1 MSDVILLGLPPSTY
15 VRTAMMIC
23 ENKQISYNLQP
34 VDFRSDDYRA
44 HHPFGRMP
52 VLQHGAVSLY
62 ETLAIATY
70 VDEAF
75 EGPDL
80 QPQDPL
86 ARARMMQWISISNDY
101 LYDLVVGCCVA
112 ERFVK
117 PMRGLS
123 PDEDR
128 IAQAVPKIN
137 QCLDVLEA
145 ALEGCTYFS
154 GEHLSLADLFV
165 APILVYFA
173 ATPEGKACLPDRKM
187 ISMWLEKMTETPGFG
202 TINKLGG

>member
-1 MSDVILLGLPPSTY
+1 MSDVILLGLPPSSY
-15 VRTAMMIC
+15 VRTAMMVC
-23 ENKQISYNLQP
+23 ENKNVSYTLQP
-34 VDFRSDDYRA
+34 VDFRSDAYRA

-52 VLQHGAVSLY
+52 VLQHGSVSLY

-70 VDEAF
+70 IDAVFD
-75 EGPDL
+75 GPDL

-86 ARARMMQWISISNDY
+86 ARAKMMQWISTANDY
-101 LYDLVVGCCVA
+101 LYDLIVGCCVA

-137 QCLDVLEA
+137 ECLDVLEA
-145 ALEGCTYFS
+145 GLTDGPYFC
-154 GEHLSLADLFV
+154 GDTVTLADLFI
-165 APILVYFA
+165 APILVYYN
-173 ATPEGKACLPDRKM
+173 ATPEGQA
-187 ISMWLEKMTETPGFG
+187 SMPQRTHVSNWLQTMAQTPGFG
-202 TINKLGG
+202 AINKLGG